1 MRVRHGFDRRAR
13 GVGSSDDHDRQ
24 HRRHGPGRPRPHQA
38 VFPALERR
46 RPVRRRQGR
55 KPRPADPRRPAGAA
69 RLRRRCSRVRG
80 LSAPDRARG
89 ATRCG
94 AGEARC
100 RGHGGLAGGGG
111 GGPARGARERDA
123 AVAGRRDRRRL
134 RSARRGRSRRPGG
147 GPVLGDRGGHR
158 VGVVCGNERDVPER
172 SGQGRRDRRGRAVL
186 AVAVRRAHDL
196 LPRAA
201 RLQPERHGHRGRGP
215 APDCLDARRRDVH
228 DRSRHGRARPP
239 GDRGVVRARRIGG
252 LRAGVARPLRGREV
266 DHVDPRALGPAQ
278 GADDRGGGRRR
289 HRHPRPRRE
298 GEPPPG
304 AERRGGA
311 AAGGAR
317 DGDRARVRLAAG
329 HRMGLFPRGA
339 DLDAPEPADHDDRRA
354 RGDRGGGGP
363 IRNRGGDGTRSG
375 AGRGTGPRRRRGP
388 AAHVA
393 GRGRKARPPATCS

>member
-1 MRVRHGFDRRAR
+1 MTTIANTDVTAPAGLVPTKPFSQLSSADVPYAGGKGANLGQLTRAGLPVPPGFVVGAPAYAAYRHQTGLAERLDAVLAKLDVEDTAALRAAAEEARRA
-13 GVGSSDDHDRQ
+13 
-24 HRRHGPGRPRPHQA
+24 
-38 VFPALERR
+38 
-46 RPVRRRQGR
+46 VRESEM
-55 KPRPADPRRPAGAA
+55 PPWLADAIGAA
-69 RLRRRCSRVRG
+69 YDRLAEDEADVPVAVRSSATAEDTASASFAGMNETFLNVRG
-80 LSAPDRARG
+80 KR
-89 ATRCG
+89 
-94 AGEARC
+94 
-100 RGHGGLAGGGG
+100 
-111 GGPARGARERDA
+111 
-123 AVAGRRDRRRL
+123 
-134 RSARRGRSRRPGG
+134 
-147 GPVLGDRGGHR
+147 
-158 VGVVCGNERDVPER
+158 
-172 SGQGRRDRRGRAVL
+172 RRDRRGRAVL

-393 GRGRKARPPATCS
+393 GRGRKA